1 MTLQHALDHPVTA
14 AHSEAAPAV
23 TEYALAAFSG
33 AEWRE
38 GFSWPMTMARLWV
51 AVSPRGKGWVPRWI
65 GRHLCAG
72 DRVFTRTLHGAKL
85 AVAPSSLDVYTYIES
100 QGNSWDAHVV
110 DACLAVVGTDG
121 VFYDIGASV
130 GYISVEVAARLEGA
144 GAVIAFEPQAAL
156 AANIA
161 ISARLNGFTHLKVF
175 QAMLGERAGE
185 GVLHVGSHSIHA
197 SAIARERGS
206 AKVRCAMTTLD
217 ALVMGGA
224 IPPPSMMKLDVEGAE
239 LSVFSGA
246 RRTIALHRPHLL
258 FESDENM
265 QRFGYRRRDVL
276 DLLDSLCEYRY
287 FFVTAAGARI
297 PLTAETLE
305 DRQHADVL
313 AVPADPP
320 QQSAAG
326 EAHGR

>member
-1 MTLQHALDHPVTA
+1 MTA
-14 AHSEAAPAV
+14 AHPGTAPAV
-23 TEYALAAFSG
+23 AEYVPGAFSA

-38 GFSWPMTMARLWV
+38 GFSWPMKLARLWV

-85 AVAPSSLDVYTYIES
+85 AVEPSSLDVFTYIES

-110 DACLAVVGTDG
+110 DACLALIGTSG

-130 GYISVEVAARLEGA
+130 GYISVEVAASLKGA

-161 ISARLNGFTHLKVF
+161 ASARLNEFAHLKVF

-185 GVLHVGSHSIHA
+185 GFLHVGSHSIHA
-197 SAIARERGS
+197 SAIARERGT
-206 AKVRCAMTTLD
+206 AKMRCAMTTLD

-224 IPPPSMMKLDVEGAE
+224 IPPPSMMKVDVEGAE

-265 QRFGYRRRDVL
+265 DRYGYRRRDIL
-276 DLLDSLCEYRY
+276 DLLDSLCAYRY
-287 FFVTAAGARI
+287 FFVTAAGPRI
-297 PLTAETLE
+297 PLTADTLE

-320 QQSAAG
+320 QRPAPG
-326 EAHGR
+326 GVHGR

>member
-1 MTLQHALDHPVTA
+1 MRHAPGRPVTA
-14 AHSEAAPAV
+14 VHSEAAPAV
-23 TEYALAAFSG
+23 AEYVLAAFSG
-33 AEWRE
+33 DEWRE
-38 GFSWPMTMARLWV
+38 GFSWPMTLARLWASV
-51 AVSPRGKGWVPRWI
+51 APRGKGWVPRWI
-65 GRHLCAG
+65 GRHLCTS

-85 AVAPSSLDVYTYIES
+85 AVAPSSLDVYTYIAS

-110 DACLAVVGTDG
+110 DACLAEVGAAG

-130 GYISVEVAARLEGA
+130 GYISVEVAARVQGA
-144 GAVIAFEPQAAL
+144 GTVIAFEPQAAL

-161 ISARLNGFTHLKVF
+161 VSARLNGFAHLKVF
-175 QAMLGERAGE
+175 QTMLGERVGE

-197 SAIARERGS
+197 SAIARELGS
-206 AKVRCAMTTLD
+206 ASVRCAMTTLD
-217 ALVMGGA
+217 ALVLGGA
-224 IPPPSMMKLDVEGAE
+224 IPPPSIMKIDVEGAE

-246 RRTIALHRPHLL
+246 RKTIALYRPHLL

-265 QRFGYRRRDVL
+265 QRYGYRRRDVV
-276 DLLDSLCEYRY
+276 DLLDSLCDYRY

-313 AVPADPP
+313 AVPADSP
-320 QQSAAG
+320 QRSAAG